1 MLDLEVYL
9 YNYGEIGHFW
19 VPGYEYLR
27 QLEYRIAIAR
37 DKLEYLGEE
46 FCTEEERALGAAG
59 GLSTVELLL
68 LSGSAETVYCAKG
81 RPLEAICSSISGNGR
96 VSRRSPGFFSAS
108 VVVCL

>member
-1 MLDLEVYL
+1 MGKSV
-9 YNYGEIGHFW
+9 IFW

-46 FCTEEERALGAAG
+46 FCTEKRKGTCTAG

-68 LSGSAETVYCAKG
+68 LSGSAETVYCVKG
-81 RPLEAICSSISGNGR
+81 KTLEAICSSIYPR
-96 VSRRSPGFFSAS
+96 VMEG
-108 VVVCL
+108 